1 MATSFESRKCCDD
14 RRHDRG
20 VPAPSGAHAG
30 FAEGDTPDYSTSLL
44 STSDG
49 LALAKAF
56 MRIEN
61 SKLRRR
67 IVDLVEEMAGGRTA

>member
-1 MATSFESRKCCDD
+1 MQVGVFEGLPKDL
-14 RRHDRG
+14 G
-20 VPAPSGAHAG
+20 YANG
-30 FAEGDTPDYSTSLL
+30 EGNTPDYSTSLL

-67 IVDLVEEMAGGRTA
+67 IVDLVEELAGGRTA